1 MGELSL
7 SELGRTLATLFA
19 AFLLALPIGWD
30 RERRHRG
37 AGIRTFP
44 LVSMASCAYVLMASQ
59 VLHSPESTARVI
71 YGVITGIGFIG
82 GGAIIREGASVTG
95 TATAASIWNTGAIGV
110 AIALS
115 RYDIGLMLAVLNF
128 AILRYVARFKHHWGE
143 HEGP

>member
-1 MGELSL
+1 MDQSSLIELL
-7 SELGRTLATLFA
+7 RTLATLLI

-37 AGIRTFP
+37 AGLRTFP
-44 LVSMASCAYVLMASQ
+44 LVSVASCAFVLMALE
-59 VLHSPESTARVI
+59 VLQSSESTARVI

-82 GGAIIREGASVTG
+82 GGAIIKEGTSVTG

-115 RYDIGLMLAVLNF
+115 QYDIGIALAVLNF
-128 AILRYVARFKHHWGE
+128 AILRYVGRFKRARGE
-143 HEGP
+143 QPPP